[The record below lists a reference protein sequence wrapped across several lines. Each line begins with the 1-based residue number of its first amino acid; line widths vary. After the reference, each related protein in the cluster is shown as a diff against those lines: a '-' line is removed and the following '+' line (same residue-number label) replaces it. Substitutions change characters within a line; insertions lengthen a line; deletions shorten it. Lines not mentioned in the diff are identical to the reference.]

1 MKPADDEIFADIFAR
16 SDRLLAQ
23 IDRVEDPVAEADRLL
38 ADAEDVIATW
48 VTAKGGV
55 PTGETVEGFRLLAL
69 QKQGAR
75 GEPTFNA
82 CRETAREIVFL
93 RNVVAAAGDD
103 SAQARH
109 HLRLQAMVL
118 RHLALFV
125 GGKLQEAGLGDFCCS
140 SRPVRTAEA
149 GANQSNAP
157 VTGAS

>member
-1 MKPADDEIFADIFAR
+1 MTTGDADIFADLLAGI
-16 SDRLLAQ
+16 DRLLAR

-38 ADAEDVIATW
+38 AEAEGVIAAW

-55 PTGETVEGFRLLAL
+55 PTDETVEGFRLLAL
-69 QKQGAR
+69 HRQGAR

-118 RHLALFV
+118 RHLALFA

-140 SRPVRTAEA
+140 SRPVRSAA
-149 GANQSNAP
+149 AAVAQCDAP
-157 VTGAS
+157 MTGAS

>member
-1 MKPADDEIFADIFAR
+1 MTTTEADIFADILDGI
-16 SDRLLAQ
+16 DRLLAR
-23 IDRVEDPVAEADRLL
+23 IDRVEAPLAEADRLL
-38 ADAEDVIATW
+38 AEAEDVIAAW

-55 PTGETVEGFRLLAL
+55 PTDETAEGFRLLAL
-69 QKQGAR
+69 HRQGAR

-140 SRPVRTAEA
+140 SRPVRTAAAESA
-149 GANQSNAP
+149 HSNAP